1 MNVRQGDEIKHYRTV
16 WMEGTTVKIIN
27 QHLLPDEFR
36 IHSCN
41 SYLETVESIRDM
53 TVRGAGAI
61 GATAG
66 YALAQAAVESFNLAH
81 EDDAMYWKS
90 VSDAVQRIKMA
101 RPTANALFDAVDTV
115 YSNMSTFGKDTNAAT
130 LRSITAAREYADA
143 DAEACRMIGQ
153 NGADLVQRIMLQ
165 KSLPSVSI
173 LTHCNA
179 GWLAFVDYGSA
190 LSPIY
195 ELKRRGIMVNVLSDE
210 TRPYNQGSRLTAWEL
225 SNENVDVEIIPDNHV
240 GAVMAKGLVDLVIVG
255 ADRIAAN
262 GSTANKI
269 GTYTVALSAHQHMI
283 PFYVA
288 APLHTFDFSLRCGRE
303 IPIEN
308 RSPDEVKWVKG
319 VDENG
324 VRTKVRIAPK
334 NVSAMYLSF
343 DVTPYYFINGFITP
357 KGVFD
362 PRDIVTHLAK
372 EPEKAQPVYG
382 RDI

>member
-1 MNVRQGDEIKHYRTV
+1 MKVKLEDEIKHYRTV
-16 WMEGTTVKIIN
+16 WMEGTTVKMIN
-27 QHLLPDEFR
+27 QHLLPDEFK
-36 IHSCN
+36 IHCCN
-41 SYLETVESIRDM
+41 SYLETVECIRDM

-66 YALAQAAVESFNLAH
+66 YAIAQAAVESFNAAPN
-81 EDDAMYWKS
+81 DVIAYW
-90 VSDAVQRIKMA
+90 QMIKAASQNIERA

-115 YSNMSTFGKDTNAAT
+115 YCKMSLMSNDINGAT
-130 LRSITAAREYADA
+130 LRAVTAAQEYADA
-143 DAEACRMIGQ
+143 DADACKAIG
-153 NGADLVQRIMLQ
+153 NHGADLVQRIMLQ
-165 KSLPSVSI
+165 KSLPAVSI

-195 ELKRRGIMVNVLSDE
+195 ELKKRGIMVNVLSDE

-225 SNENVDVEIIPDNHV
+225 SNEGVDVEIIPDNHV

-288 APLHTFDFSLRCGRE
+288 APLHTFDFSLSCGRE
-303 IPIEN
+303 IPIEK
-308 RSPDEVKWVKG
+308 RSSDEVKWVKG

-334 NVSAMYLSF
+334 NVNAMYLSF
-343 DVTPYYFINGFITP
+343 DVTPYYLINGFITP
-357 KGVFD
+357 KGVLH
-362 PRDIVTHLAK
+362 PMDIAKHLAK
-372 EPEKAQPVYG
+372 EPEKAQPKYG